1 MKKEAT
7 NKYKNEVLLYLSFD
21 FLETWKEEIDRLNE
35 NKEGRK
41 YIYPNSLIEF
51 CGKIKFLFGIGWRQV
66 EGVLLTL
73 KKWIPVPNVPS
84 KSRINERFNQL
95 ELDIE
100 EGLVVEDSQN
110 IAIDSSGLKINFSGQ
125 WIRDKHREKRPYLKL
140 HVAVNTKTKQA
151 VAMELTDDGIAD
163 ICCARKLILK
173 SNKISKVKKGFMD
186 GAYDEIALWNW
197 CEKRGIDPRIRLRK
211 NARPHGLSERSKQAK
226 RMRKIGMKAWKK
238 ERGMGERSHVE
249 GFYSVFKRRFGEFFW
264 AKKIENMIQEIKF
277 KIILCNLLIVENFYL
292 SCGTELVYIK
302 LYISFSAV

>member
-7 NKYKNEVLLYLSFD
+7 NKYKDEVLLYLSFD

-66 EGVLLTL
+66 EGVLFAL

-140 HVAVNTKTKQA
+140 HVAVNTKTRQA
-151 VAMELTDDGIAD
+151 VAMELTDDGVAD
-163 ICCARKLILK
+163 IYCARKLILK

-186 GAYDEIALWNW
+186 GAYDEIALWSW
-197 CEKRGIDPRIRLRK
+197 CEKEELTRGFVLGK
-211 NARPHGLSERSKQAK
+211 ML
-226 RMRKIGMKAWKK
+226 
-238 ERGMGERSHVE
+238 
-249 GFYSVFKRRFGEFFW
+249 
-264 AKKIENMIQEIKF
+264 
-277 KIILCNLLIVENFYL
+277 NL
-292 SCGTELVYIK
+292 TD
-302 LYISFSAV
+302 